1 MLTLEPRIKNQSRQN
16 KGNDDEYLRSSWLL
30 NKFSLSAP
38 EGMYREQCEE
48 NAYWYQGVKG

>member
-38 EGMYREQCEE
+38 EGMYWEQCEE